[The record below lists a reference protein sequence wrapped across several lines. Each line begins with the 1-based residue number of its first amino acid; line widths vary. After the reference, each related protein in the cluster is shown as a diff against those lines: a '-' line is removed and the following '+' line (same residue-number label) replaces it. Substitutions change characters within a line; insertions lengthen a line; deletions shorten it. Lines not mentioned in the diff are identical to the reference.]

1 MSWIELARTSFTPG
15 PSPVPD
21 FFCSPWTN
29 FGPPDK
35 PQYYVASGQ
44 PYTFDV
50 PAGKQATHLQV
61 WAISYRHKNW
71 ITDIAWAEFDGQP
84 HNMTDWVTSDSGT
97 CANLHFEQK
106 LDGSA
111 KHSIKL
117 LDAAGDAQFLISH
130 ARIQVVDMASSSTS
144 TSTSTSSSTFASSSS
159 SSTVSSSS
167 SASISS
173 PTSLSSSASTSS
185 STLSSSSS
193 GAPTLIDNGGTT
205 SVISTIEHANPTN
218 SDSAPS
224 TDSTDAP
231 SAPEGA
237 AGRKSVSAAVF
248 ALVGLALFGTLA

>member
-1 MSWIELARTSFTPG
+1 MNKGQNPGPRTFGDTSEVSMSWIELARTSFTPG

-130 ARIQVVDMASSSTS
+130 ARIQHFDVHLYLLVNFCVVIFVVYGVVLFIGIDFIANVFVIQRIDIFKH
-144 TSTSTSSSTFASSSS
+144 TFEQQLRC
-159 SSTVSSSS
+159 
-167 SASISS
+167 
-173 PTSLSSSASTSS
+173 P
-185 STLSSSSS
+185 
-193 GAPTLIDNGGTT
+193 
-205 SVISTIEHANPTN
+205 
-218 SDSAPS
+218 
-224 TDSTDAP
+224 DAY
-231 SAPEGA
+231 
-237 AGRKSVSAAVF
+237 RQWRND
-248 ALVGLALFGTLA
+248 VGYLDH